1 MKILTQN
8 NTNDKN
14 KNAQIAHAF
23 FSKAVLV
30 AFVAFCVA
38 MSYAVWKLGG
48 FYAQPEAYRLLT
60 AGGCALGVVGHG
72 AAATRAQGTN
82 AGRMMHGI
90 SLGTWLILSVFLA
103 AVYMA
108 TSSPILSAEL
118 PPEMVS
124 IGRWTYSLAFGIGL
138 FTSTLALVVPSA
150 AANPLADGSHATIG
164 SALSKFGEPV
174 VIILAIAASS
184 LHLFSFGQ
192 NVARLDLFSIVAAM
206 VIADL
211 SFLVAEKKTIS
222 EIKARR
228 EVGRYDK
235 FDLVMWGV
243 FGLMVLAYLVLVNI
257 YAVRFTSNTLNL
269 SDPMLR
275 SVIDFY
281 AASPSILIL
290 CLAALSL
297 ITALVDSPAG
307 VAQAGAGGG
316 DDDGVTIITPERKSL
331 PARAAAAIT
340 RQREGID
347 ELRVALKPTRRA
359 TFPQMTA
366 QVQAMQAS
374 VVPASQPAQTL
385 QPAAEVAGGQTK
397 S

>member
-8 NTNDKN
+8 NPDEKETKN
-14 KNAQIAHAF
+14 QQLAHGF
-23 FSKAVLV
+23 FSLSVLV
-30 AFVAFCVA
+30 AFVSFCGA
-38 MSYAVWKLGG
+38 MSYAVWHLGA
-48 FYAQPEAYRLLT
+48 FYAQPEPFRWLT

-72 AAATRAQGTN
+72 AAATRAKGTN

-90 SLGTWLILSVFLA
+90 SLGTWLVLSVFLA

-108 TSSPILSAEL
+108 TSSAVLSAEL

-124 IGRWTYSLAFGIGL
+124 IGRWVYSLAFGIGL

-150 AANPLADGSHATIG
+150 AANPLEDGSHATIG
-164 SALSKFGEPV
+164 AALSKFGEPV

-184 LHLFSFGQ
+184 LHLFSFGV

-211 SFLVAEKKTIS
+211 AFLVAEKKTIS
-222 EIKARR
+222 ELKARH
-228 EVGRYDK
+228 ELGRYDR

-243 FGLMVLAYLVLVNI
+243 FGLLVLAYLVLVNI
-257 YAVRFTSNTLNL
+257 YAVRFTSGTLNL
-269 SDPMLR
+269 SDPTLR
-275 SVIDFY
+275 TVIDFY

-290 CLAALSL
+290 CLAALAL

-307 VAQAGAGGG
+307 VAQEE

-331 PARAAAAIT
+331 PARAAGYIT
-340 RQREGID
+340 KQREGFD
-347 ELRVALKPTRRA
+347 ELRMAIKPRQVAAPA
-359 TFPQMTA
+359 MAIQM
-366 QVQAMQAS
+366 
-374 VVPASQPAQTL
+374 PSQKKAVEAIVE
-385 QPAAEVAGGQTK
+385 PAAEVSGGTSK

>member
-1 MKILTQN
+1 MNILTQN
-8 NTNDKN
+8 NNGSGTSGQ
-14 KNAQIAHAF
+14 AGHAI
-23 FSKAVLV
+23 FSTAVLV
-30 AFVAFCVA
+30 AFVAFCSA
-38 MSYAVWKLGG
+38 MSYAVWKLGV
-48 FYAQPEAYRLLT
+48 FYQQPEAYCWLT

-72 AAATRAQGTN
+72 AAATRREGTN
-82 AGRMMHGI
+82 TGRMMHGI

-108 TSSPILSAEL
+108 TSSKELSAEL
-118 PPEMVS
+118 PAEMVS
-124 IGRWTYSLAFGIGL
+124 IGRWVYSLAFGIGL

-164 SALSKFGEPV
+164 AALSKFGEPV

-211 SFLVAEKKTIS
+211 AFLVAEKKTIS
-222 EIKARR
+222 EMKARR
-228 EVGRYDK
+228 EVGRYDR

-257 YAVRFTSNTLNL
+257 YAVRFTSNTLNMN
-269 SDPMLR
+269 DPTLH

-290 CLAALSL
+290 CLAALAL
-297 ITALVDSPAG
+297 ITALVDAPAG
-307 VAQAGAGGG
+307 QAAQAGAE
-316 DDDGVTIITPERKSL
+316 DGVTILSP
-331 PARAAAAIT
+331 PAKPVLARLAGQINRQRDGLGELRAAVSRKPALAAPEMT
-340 RQREGID
+340 
-347 ELRVALKPTRRA
+347 V
-359 TFPQMTA
+359 QMTA
-366 QVQAMQAS
+366 QRAAISDVE
-374 VVPASQPAQTL
+374 VLPPT
-385 QPAAEVAGGQTK
+385 AAEVAGGPSK

>member
-1 MKILTQN
+1 MNILSQN
-8 NTNDKN
+8 DNESGTSG
-14 KNAQIAHAF
+14 QTGHAI
-23 FSKAVLV
+23 FSTAVLV
-30 AFVAFCVA
+30 AFVAFCSA
-38 MSYAVWKLGG
+38 MSYAVWQLGV
-48 FYAQPEAYRLLT
+48 FYSQPEAYCWLT

-72 AAATRAQGTN
+72 AAATRREGTN

-108 TSSPILSAEL
+108 TSSKELSAEL
-118 PPEMVS
+118 PAEMVS
-124 IGRWTYSLAFGIGL
+124 IGRWVYSLAFGIGL

-150 AANPLADGSHATIG
+150 AANPLEDGSHATIG
-164 SALSKFGEPV
+164 AALSKFGEPV

-211 SFLVAEKKTIS
+211 AFLVAEKKTIS
-222 EIKARR
+222 EMKARR
-228 EVGRYDK
+228 EVGRYDR

-257 YAVRFTSNTLNL
+257 YAVRFTSNTLNMN
-269 SDPMLR
+269 DPTLH

-290 CLAALSL
+290 CLAALAL
-297 ITALVDSPAG
+297 ITALVDAPAG
-307 VAQAGAGGG
+307 QVGG
-316 DDDGVTIITPERKSL
+316 DDGVTILSPPAKPIT
-331 PARAAAAIT
+331 ARLAGQIS
-340 RQREGID
+340 RQREGLN
-347 ELRVALKPTRRA
+347 ELRAAVGRPKTLAAPEMA
-359 TFPQMTA
+359 MQMTA
-366 QVQAMQAS
+366 QREAISDVEVLS
-374 VVPASQPAQTL
+374 PA
-385 QPAAEVAGGQTK
+385 AAEVAGGPSK

>member
-8 NTNDKN
+8 NSDEKETKN
-14 KNAQIAHAF
+14 QQLAHGF
-23 FSKAVLV
+23 FSLSVLV
-30 AFVAFCVA
+30 AFVSFCGA
-38 MSYAVWKLGG
+38 MSYAVWHLGA
-48 FYAQPEAYRLLT
+48 FYAQPEPFRWLT

-72 AAATRAQGTN
+72 AAATRAKGTN

-90 SLGTWLILSVFLA
+90 SLGTWLVLSVFLA

-108 TSSPILSAEL
+108 TSSAVLSAEL

-124 IGRWTYSLAFGIGL
+124 IGRWVYSLAFGIGL

-150 AANPLADGSHATIG
+150 AANPLEDGSHATIG
-164 SALSKFGEPV
+164 AALSKFGEPV

-184 LHLFSFGQ
+184 LHLFSFGV

-211 SFLVAEKKTIS
+211 AFLVAEKKTIS
-222 EIKARR
+222 ELKARH
-228 EVGRYDK
+228 ELGRYDR

-243 FGLMVLAYLVLVNI
+243 FGLLVLAYLVLVNI
-257 YAVRFTSNTLNL
+257 YAVRFTSGTLNL
-269 SDPMLR
+269 SDPTLR
-275 SVIDFY
+275 TVIDFY

-290 CLAALSL
+290 CLAALAL

-307 VAQAGAGGG
+307 GGAMSAGGG
-316 DDDGVTIITPERKSL
+316 DDGITIITPERKSL
-331 PARAAAAIT
+331 AARAAAAIT
-340 RQREGID
+340 REREGFD
-347 ELRVALKPTRRA
+347 ELRTAVRR
-359 TFPQMTA
+359 PKA
-366 QVQAMQAS
+366 QA
-374 VVPASQPAQTL
+374 VPAISAAMPVQKQAIEAVIE
-385 QPAAEVAGGQTK
+385 PAAEVTGGTSK